1 MDLFVKAK
9 DLPGIKHTI
18 ICDDPKR
25 ALEIVKEERATGCE
39 VWVED
44 PSGKRIDDGS
54 LNDMAARQSTA
65 DGNPTSR

>member
-9 DLPGIKHTI
+9 DLPGVMHTI
-18 ICDDPKR
+18 ICDDTKR
-25 ALEIVKEERATGCE
+25 ALEIVKEEKATGCE

-44 PSGKRIDDGS
+44 ASGKRIDDAS

-65 DGNPTSR
+65 GGNTASR